1 MIDDI
6 RVLVSR
12 RLLAATSAPPQLSD
26 TGLAPLPDGDPPG
39 APCETEPRLHRL
51 QTRIFDP
58 AFLLGE
64 EAASDIK
71 DGGDC
76 GPLRPS
82 PSLSLSPSPSPSS
95 LLVVMLWDGL
105 C

>member
-1 MIDDI
+1 
-6 RVLVSR
+6 
-12 RLLAATSAPPQLSD
+12 
-26 TGLAPLPDGDPPG
+26 
-39 APCETEPRLHRL
+39 L